1 MRHDV
6 LTPQEMAEADRLTI
20 AAGPLDGMAL
30 MRNAAAAVA
39 SLMLKHF
46 AHTARVHV
54 LCGPGNNGGDGYVIA
69 RILAETGF
77 FVSLWQEGRPKAGSD
92 AAAAAADCPIHAQPL
107 ASFNPE
113 NGSLVIDALY
123 GAGLSKPLSRDA
135 ANAAEKAAALNL
147 AVISVDLPSGVAG
160 ETGLV
165 LGQSFRAAITVTFAR
180 KKPAH
185 LLLPGRDLCG
195 QIVVADIGILDSA
208 IAGTG
213 ARCVENTPDAWLGA
227 FPFPAIDAHKYRRG
241 HVGVFSGEASATGAA
256 RLAAIAAARIGAGA
270 VTVLSP
276 SDAIAANAA
285 HLTSVMLRKCD
296 TLADALAFFEARH
309 PRALVYGPGLRPEA
323 ATAEFLA
330 ELLEAEDLPKAL
342 IVDASGITSLVDRS
356 QALFP
361 LLQRPGAPEVILT
374 PHEGE
379 FRGLFPDI
387 AKGRDTSKLAK
398 ARAAAARSGAVIVYK
413 GADTVV
419 AAPSGQAAINA
430 NGTPWLATAGS
441 GDVLSGLCAGLVAQG
456 MPAFEAACAAVWVH
470 AEAAQ
475 RFGPGLIA
483 EDLPSAVLP
492 VIRDIFARS
501 KPTGTEAL

>member
-20 AAGPLDGMAL
+20 AAGPLDGTAL

-39 SLMLKHF
+39 SLVLKHF

-92 AAAAAADCPIHAQPL
+92 AATAAADCPIHAQPL

-113 NGSLVIDALY
+113 SGSLVIDALY
-123 GAGLSKPLSRDA
+123 GAALSKPLSRDA

-147 AVISVDLPSGVAG
+147 AVISVDLPSGVSG

-195 QIVVADIGILDSA
+195 QVVVADIGIPDSA
-208 IAGTG
+208 IAETG

-330 ELLEAEDLPKAL
+330 EMLGAEDLPKAL
-342 IVDASGITSLVDRS
+342 VLDASGITSLVHRS

-379 FRGLFPDI
+379 FRGFFPDI

-419 AAPSGQAAINA
+419 AAPGGQAAINA

-441 GDVLSGLCAGLVAQG
+441 GDVLSGLCAGLAAQG
-456 MPAFEAACAAVWVH
+456 MPVFEAACAAVWIH

-492 VIRDIFARS
+492 VVRDIFAPS
-501 KPTGTEAL
+501 KLTGTEAL